1 MKQNCMLLRS
11 KEKLRI
17 EINEDIMK
25 RLFTILLIIFTAGF
39 LSAQSSYQNRLDE
52 QTRIDIKL
60 NSGLSDKISER
71 GFKLYQNYPN
81 PFNPETIIEYYVPK
95 GSFVSLKVYNL
106 LGNEVATIVNGY
118 QDSGNHLI
126 RFNAY
131 DLNSGSK
138 GLSSGIYF
146 YVLESGDFKQTRKM
160 ILLG

>member
-1 MKQNCMLLRS
+1 MKQKCMLLRS

-17 EINEDIMK
+17 EIYEDIMK
-25 RLFTILLIIFTAGF
+25 KLFTILLIIFAVGF
-39 LSAQSSYQNRLDE
+39 LSAQSSYQNRFDE

-81 PFNPETIIEYYVPK
+81 PFNPETVIEYYVPK

-118 QDSGNHLI
+118 QDSGVYKFK
-126 RFNAY
+126 FNA
-131 DLNSGSK
+131 SR
-138 GLSSGIYF
+138 LSSGIYF
-146 YVLESGDFKQTRKM
+146 YALESGDFKQTRKM
-160 ILLG
+160 ILLS